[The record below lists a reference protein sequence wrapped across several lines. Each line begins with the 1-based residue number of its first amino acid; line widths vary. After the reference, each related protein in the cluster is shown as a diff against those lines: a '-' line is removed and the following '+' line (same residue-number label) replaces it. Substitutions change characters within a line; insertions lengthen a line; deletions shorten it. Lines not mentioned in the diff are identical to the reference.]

1 MTAPDGFI
9 LNFPDAEHFAHTC
22 PPVVGIFWVVY
33 IGSSIVS
40 VVIGLLAFL
49 ITLRIDPLSAEW
61 FADNSFYSISGLFLF
76 C

>member
-9 LNFPDAEHFAHTC
+9 LNFPDAERVAHTR
-22 PPVVGIFWVVY
+22 PSVVGIFWVVY
-33 IGSSIVS
+33 VGSSMVS

-61 FADNSFYSISGLFLF
+61 FADNSFYAIGGLFLF
-76 C
+76 S